1 MKKIVQHPST
11 PKELRQP
18 EEIAEKLLNE
28 MCPLM
33 IELIAD
39 WEFDI
44 HNEDFARDF
53 RIVVEL
59 LRSIL
64 YGQLGVSHELQVGL
78 GSNNPLKEV
87 ENVMKQQEEIKDML
101 NVSFSPD
108 FIVPT
113 TTEDNDDE

>member
-1 MKKIVQHPST
+1 MTKKIVQHPST
-11 PKELRQP
+11 PEDLREP
-18 EEIAEKLLNE
+18 EIVAEKLLNE

-44 HNEDFARDF
+44 HNEDFAQDF

-59 LRSIL
+59 LRAIL
-64 YGQLGVSHELQVGL
+64 YGQLGVGHELQVGL

-87 ENVMKQQEEIKDML
+87 EESEVQQNKLREML
-101 NVSFSPD
+101 DID
-108 FIVPT
+108 FKPEFTIPT
-113 TTEDNDDE
+113 TDE

>member
-1 MKKIVQHPST
+1 MTKKIVQHPST
-11 PKELRQP
+11 PDDLRQP
-18 EEIAEKLLNE
+18 EVVAERLLAE

-44 HNEDFARDF
+44 HDEDFARDF

-59 LRSIL
+59 LRAIL
-64 YGQLGVSHELQVGL
+64 YGQLGVGHELHVGL
-78 GSNNPLKEV
+78 GSNNPLKQV
-87 ENVMKQQEEIKDML
+87 EDSMVQQEKIKDML

-108 FIVPT
+108 FIIPTPT
-113 TTEDNDDE
+113 TDDE

>member
-1 MKKIVQHPST
+1 MTKKIVQHPST
-11 PKELRQP
+11 PDDLRQP
-18 EEIAEKLLNE
+18 EVVAERLLAE

-59 LRSIL
+59 LRAIL
-64 YGQLGVSHELQVGL
+64 YGQLGVQHDLQIGL
-78 GSNNPLKEV
+78 GSNNPLKKV
-87 ENVMKQQEEIKDML
+87 TDDSVVQQEKIKEL
-101 NVSFSPD
+101 FGNIEFVSNVP
-108 FIVPT
+108 IT
-113 TTEDNDDE
+113 NDDDE